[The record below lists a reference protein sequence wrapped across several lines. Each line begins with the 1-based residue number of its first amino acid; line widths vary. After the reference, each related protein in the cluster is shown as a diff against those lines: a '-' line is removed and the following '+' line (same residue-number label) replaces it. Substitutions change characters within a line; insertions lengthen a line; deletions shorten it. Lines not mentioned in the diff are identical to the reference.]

1 MDNKIF
7 KLKKKEL
14 ERLGRSEEDIEL
26 VMKCQ
31 NILPILF
38 NNNDIAKY
46 SINAIDLW
54 NQIGSKNHFYDWA
67 KTNILKSDNVSSD
80 DYIEIFCR
88 VKSWEENKRTKR
100 IDINVLDKEEAN
112 GLNRSLKSM
121 SANGI
126 TTSYLLTLD
135 IAKDIVMYIGALP
148 RTNKKTKEISQMYRK
163 YFRIIEDI
171 VIENKEWLA
180 IRDPE
185 KQEYKNMS
193 SEIEQW
199 IFRIW
204 HRKAYK
210 SEYSVEANMINKI
223 ATGKTSQEL
232 KLELGIS
239 TYDLLRDYLKKNYN
253 EELLFLERQN
263 QVLLRMDMGFT
274 ERTNMLTKM
283 YEVTFKDK
291 KMQAVA

>member
-1 MDNKIF
+1 MDNKNF
-7 KLKKKEL
+7 KFKKKEL
-14 ERLGRSEEDIEL
+14 ERLGCNEEDIEL
-26 VMKCQ
+26 VIKYQKKLPLLSNCDDIEGFSIDAR
-31 NILPILF
+31 ILHAQLGVKKKFSTWIKS
-38 NNNDIAKY
+38 N
-46 SINAIDLW
+46 
-54 NQIGSKNHFYDWA
+54 
-67 KTNILKSDNVSSD
+67 LK
-80 DYIEIFCR
+80 DYIENTDYITSSPRGTGNIDGKF
-88 VKSWEENKRTKR
+88 VNEE
-100 IDINVLDKEEAN
+100 E
-112 GLNRSLKSM
+112 
-121 SANGI
+121 
-126 TTSYLLTLD
+126 YFLTLE
-135 IAKDIVMYIGALP
+135 LS
-148 RTNKKTKEISQMYRK
+148 KEIAMFTGRNSQASEELKETSRLVRK
-163 YFRIIEDI
+163 YFILMERIVAD
-171 VIENKEWLA
+171 NKEWLA

-223 ATGKTSQEL
+223 VTGKTSQEL

-274 ERTNMLTKM
+274 ERANMLAKM

-291 KMQAVA
+291 KLESVA